1 MVTLNLTAT
10 TTEEK
15 VLKEYLE
22 QNVSEILADK
32 INNGVPV
39 EKDGKQLIS
48 RKTLAGF
55 MKFATEEARKQAEKG
70 ATSACV
76 HSDVVFGWAIHY
88 FEEDSIL
95 GTLYNEDGTEY
106 KAPKPAPKPKKAA
119 TSTTLTDA
127 PTVVSAPTP
136 KKQEPT
142 GQLTMFDF
150 MDEPKTPVDDVEATD
165 DEATTDTIE
174 DTAVDAVVE
183 VTEQPTEVVDD
194 EVEEKPV
201 TKEKTPE
208 KPKILPLYE
217 KYQHYQQEFPNT
229 VVAMR
234 VGDFFEIFG
243 EAAVTVA
250 KELAMTLTSRDCGL
264 SERVPMIG
272 YPYHTAD
279 TYREKIRAFANIA
292 VIDGADMNFY
302 PKIEP
307 VQPEPVAVL
316 PDNYAIIEETGEIVE
331 LPVADETKEPQNEEY
346 YADMDLMYK
355 IYMLLDQKIDIV
367 K

>member
-1 MVTLNLTAT
+1 MITLNLTAT

-22 QNVSEILADK
+22 QNVSVILADK

-55 MKFATEEARKQAEKG
+55 MKFATEEARKQAENG

-119 TSTTLTDA
+119 ASTTATDTKTTTPA
-127 PTVVSAPTP
+127 DSAPTP
-136 KKQEPT
+136 KKANPT

-150 MDEPKTPVDDVEATD
+150 MDEPETPVKDAEAPA
-165 DEATTDTIE
+165 DEAAE
-174 DTAVDAVVE
+174 DAVVE
-183 VTEQPTEVVDD
+183 VTEQPTEVVPD
-194 EVEEKPV
+194 EVVEEPVTEEKP
-201 TKEKTPE
+201 PE

-250 KELAMTLTSRDCGL
+250 KEVEMTLTSRDCGL

-279 TYREKIRAFANIA
+279 AYREKIRAFANIA
-292 VIDGADMNFY
+292 VIDGEQMNFY

-307 VQPEPVAVL
+307 VQPEPVDVL

-331 LPVADETKEPQNEEY
+331 LPAVEEPKEPQGEDP